1 MSQVEVRHGAATDIG
16 LVRAVNEDSYLSTP
30 PVFVVADGMGGH
42 QGGDVAS
49 RIVIEEFERLADEG
63 YDPRHG
69 ADAIAATLQGSQRRI
84 EEYAAAQRAEGGG
97 DFQAGTTAVVGLLVE
112 DDEGAKWL
120 LANLGDSRIYRYAAA
135 QRAEGGGDFQAGT
148 TAVVGL
154 LVEDDEGA
162 KWLLANLGDSRI
174 YRYAA
179 GALEQVSVDHSVV
192 QELVDAGSITPEQA
206 ATHPARNVITR
217 ALGGA
222 DFADADYFLL
232 SLPEVERLLLCSD
245 GVTGMLDDAQIAEIL
260 GREGDAQDAADRLVA
275 AAVEAGGRDNATA
288 VVVDVDAVGADADG
302 ATDQPTGGDDGAAQ
316 EGP

>member
-1 MSQVEVRHGAATDIG
+1 MSQVEVHHGAATDIG

-84 EEYAAAQRAEGGG
+84 EEYAAAQRAEG
-97 DFQAGTTAVVGLLVE
+97 A
-112 DDEGAKWL
+112 
-120 LANLGDSRIYRYAAA
+120 
-135 QRAEGGGDFQAGT
+135 GDFQAGT

-222 DFADADYFLL
+222 DFADADYWLL

-245 GVTGMLDDAQIAEIL
+245 GVTGMIDDAQIAEIL
-260 GREGDAQDAADRLVA
+260 SREGDAQDAADRLVA

-288 VVVDVDAVGADADG
+288 VVVDVDAVEEGADG
-302 ATDQPTGGDDGAAQ
+302 AADQPAGRDNGAAQ
-316 EGP
+316 EDP